1 MLFRVYVLDCLI
13 EFMNEVVHI
22 YNNSINI
29 EERPTYSMKVD
40 LFYIGRRNEKLGIM

>member
-29 EERPTYSMKVD
+29 EERPNI
-40 LFYIGRRNEKLGIM
+40 FNESRAVLYWKAK